1 MRIGNNELSLDQ
13 LDQLNLDDLDQAS
26 GGTLWGL
33 TPYLHLGNSG
43 IVVNPGRG
51 NTVLLHPF
59 SGHSALSSL
68 FTGHFF

>member
-1 MRIGNNELSLDQ
+1 MTIENNELSLEY
-13 LDQLNLDDLDQAS
+13 LDQLSLDDLDQAS

-33 TPYLHLGNSG
+33 TPYLFLGNTG
-43 IVVNPGRG
+43 IVRPAGRG

-59 SGHSALSSL
+59 SGHSASSSL